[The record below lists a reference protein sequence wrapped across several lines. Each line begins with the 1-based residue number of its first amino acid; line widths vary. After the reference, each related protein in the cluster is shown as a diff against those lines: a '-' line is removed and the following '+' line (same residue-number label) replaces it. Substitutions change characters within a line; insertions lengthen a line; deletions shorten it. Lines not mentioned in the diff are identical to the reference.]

1 MKTKKRKI
9 LLWAGLSAL
18 LLALILFLGKDIIYF
33 YINRFDYVYL
43 NYSHSIQ
50 LVDDEVS
57 FEIDLT
63 RKGTDPAEQ
72 PWALYATEQAQVS
85 CQDGGALPFVNTNEN
100 QVSMMEGL
108 EELDKNYYL
117 HFTSEAK
124 GSPFTVNILLP
135 IDFAALAGPMRQ
147 GADGQGGLPL
157 TDYPVEEITVQVGEE
172 IFTPIL
178 YTVPASQ
185 KSGMLSGCIVGL
197 FPEPGIYERLIEE
210 GETKATVT
218 VGPFYQTTYT
228 IPGIEKLFSD
238 REMPTKSLQTKVEK
252 PVTLFSGTKVSVDQG
267 EAYYGESVYEVNI
280 RFDIKKNSA
289 TDVSI
294 SSIEPIYTQ
303 PLAQDIAPRV
313 IVKEHGAR
321 EDAYGTGEIPFA
333 ATEMPY
339 LFQKE
344 NLDVYMRFLFKAE
357 GVEDTSE
364 LLPHFDAVRITLENG
379 KSYDVVLDDP
389 SK

>member
-1 MKTKKRKI
+1 MKTKKKKV
-9 LLWAGLSAL
+9 LLWVGLSVVI
-18 LLALILFLGKDIIYF
+18 LALTLFLGRDIIYF

-43 NYSHSIQ
+43 NYSYSVQ

-57 FEIDLT
+57 FDIDLT
-63 RKGTDPAEQ
+63 HKGTDPAQQ

-85 CQDGGALPFVNTNEN
+85 CQDGGALPFVNTDEN

-108 EELDKNYYL
+108 EEPAKNYYL

-124 GSPFTVNILLP
+124 GSPFSVNILLP

-147 GADGQGGLPL
+147 GEDGQGGLPL
-157 TDYPVEEITVQVGEE
+157 TSYPIEGITVQVGEE
-172 IFTPIL
+172 KFTPIL
-178 YTVPASQ
+178 YTVPANQ
-185 KSGMLSGCIVGL
+185 KSGMLSGCVVGL
-197 FPEPGIYERLIEE
+197 FPEPGTYERLIEE

-228 IPGIEKLFSD
+228 IPGIEKLFSN
-238 REMPTKSLQTKVEK
+238 REMPAKSLQTKVEK
-252 PVTLFSGTKVSVDQG
+252 PATLFSGAKVSVDQG
-267 EAYYGESVYEVNI
+267 EAYYGEPVYEVNV
-280 RFDIKKNSA
+280 RFDIQKNSA
-289 TDVSI
+289 TNVSI
-294 SSIEPIYTQ
+294 SSIEPIYDR
-303 PLAQDIAPRV
+303 PLAQDIVPRI

-321 EDAYGTGEIPFA
+321 EDAYETDEIPFTE
-333 ATEMPY
+333 TEMPY

-344 NLDVYMRFLFKAE
+344 SLDVYMRFLFKAE
-357 GVEDTSE
+357 GVEDTNQ
-364 LLPHFDAVRITLENG
+364 LLPRFDAVRITLENG